1 MSDRMV
7 IVPAVSLDDICAL
20 AERAAERIQ
29 VMTPGPDDSL
39 VYALRG
45 AAREIRA
52 PSVLDPCPT

>member
-7 IVPAVSLDDICAL
+7 IVPEVALSDICAL

-29 VMTPGPDDSL
+29 TMTAGPTDSL

-45 AAREIRA
+45 AAREIRVH
-52 PSVLDPCPT
+52 SVLDPVLS

>member
-7 IVPAVSLDDICAL
+7 IVPEVALDDICAL
-20 AERAAERIQ
+20 ATRAAERIQ

-45 AAREIRA
+45 CVREIRA
-52 PSVLDPCPT
+52 HSVLDPCS